1 MDVQDKINNKSFNI
15 DIVGSTYLGMLTN
28 LINGWTSLDKMKENL
43 NQAIIRERYDVAEG
57 IKKAIE
63 EFNKRKDVDIS

>member
-1 MDVQDKINNKSFNI
+1 MEKNESFNV
-15 DIVGSTYLGMLTN
+15 DIVDSTYLGMLTN
-28 LINGWTSLDKMKENL
+28 LINGWTSLDKMEENL

-63 EFNKRKDVDIS
+63 EFNKMENC